1 MEDDRL
7 ELHMVFHNN
16 MQKVHWDTDELVK
29 MIDYEMVDLE
39 YCKDY
44 TQQHPSMT
52 QEKKRMKNQLF

>member
-1 MEDDRL
+1 
-7 ELHMVFHNN
+7 MVFHNN